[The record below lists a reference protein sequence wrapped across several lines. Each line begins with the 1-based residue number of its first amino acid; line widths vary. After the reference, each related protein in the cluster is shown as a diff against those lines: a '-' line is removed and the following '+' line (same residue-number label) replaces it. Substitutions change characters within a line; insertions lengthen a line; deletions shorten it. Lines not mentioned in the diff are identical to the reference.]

1 MNRSLIGPI
10 LKQAVNIIF
19 SFVRAFVVM
28 IIFLII
34 LDLKSPWCESTVE
47 QWYRR
52 RLILINLL
60 HSMFSRAKRLEEFLD
75 WQYYQDLFEPISFQY
90 HFYLE
95 YQTGPLIFFFV
106 LIVGGYFST
115 ARISP
120 TVLTLKKLAKVGF
133 NIGMKQGRH
142 SLRIVGDLS

>member
-1 MNRSLIGPI
+1 M
-10 LKQAVNIIF
+10 AVNIIF

-47 QWYRR
+47 QWHRR

-60 HSMFSRAKRLEEFLD
+60 HSMFSRGWRN
-75 WQYYQDLFEPISFQY
+75 FQVGSITRIY
-90 HFYLE
+90 LNPSASAYLE
-95 YQTGPLIFFFV
+95 NQTGPLIFFV

-120 TVLTLKKLAKVGF
+120 TVLTLKKLAKSWVQYWHEVGPSF
-133 NIGMKQGRH
+133 IKNCGRFIMI
-142 SLRIVGDLS
+142 SSKRLILS